1 MQKDE
6 IKSFISYFRQKLK
19 CTKCTKDL
27 NVRAKT
33 IKLLGKNI
41 GVTLPDLEL
50 GNGFL
55 NMTSKKQ
62 APKGEEISSK

>member
-33 IKLLGKNI
+33 IKLLEENFHELTVSNSFLCMTPKSQSTKGK
-41 GVTLPDLEL
+41 
-50 GNGFL
+50 
-55 NMTSKKQ
+55 M
-62 APKGEEISSK
+62 